1 MTVQTENPWRAKNTK
16 SNEKRDGGTTEGL
29 IDPHGRRVNSLRV
42 SITQRCNF
50 DCFFCHQEGE
60 SGPDG
65 EATPEEI
72 ETIVS
77 VAAELGIGKVKI
89 TGGEPLL
96 REDVVEIVKLI
107 APHVNEV
114 SMTTNGYLLA
124 ERACEL
130 KEAGLDRV
138 NVSFHSGNPEIF
150 CKIIGRYA
158 YSKVKEGIAA
168 AKECGLNP
176 VKLNMVVMK
185 GLNEAEI
192 PRMIEFAKEA
202 GATLQLIEYQPL
214 ERGVDDWS
222 NYHYDLKPLEQ
233 ELEAKSSRVVEREMH
248 RRKQYHLSDG
258 GVVEVVRPMH
268 NSDFCMYCTRLRLTS
283 DGELKPCLMRE
294 DNNVEAVALLR
305 NGESRESIKAAFRE
319 AVANRE
325 PFWG

>member
-1 MTVQTENPWRAKNTK
+1 M
-16 SNEKRDGGTTEGL
+16 
-29 IDPHGRRVNSLRV
+29 NSLRV

-65 EATPEEI
+65 EATPEEV
-72 ETIVS
+72 EAIVS

-96 REDVVEIVKLI
+96 REDVVEIVRRI
-107 APHVNEV
+107 SSHVMEV

-124 ERACEL
+124 EKAREL

-138 NVSFHSGNPEIF
+138 NVSYHSGNPDVF
-150 CKIIGRYA
+150 CKIIGSDSHPR
-158 YSKVKEGIAA
+158 VREGIAA
-168 AKECGLNP
+168 AKKCGLNP

-185 GLNEAEI
+185 GINEEEI
-192 PRMIEFAKEA
+192 PLMIEFAKEV
-202 GATLQLIEYQPL
+202 GAILQLIEYQPL
-214 ERGVDDWS
+214 ERGATDWS
-222 NYHYDLKPLEQ
+222 NYHYDLKPLEE
-233 ELEAKSSRVVEREMH
+233 ELESRSSRVVEREMH
-248 RRKQYHLSDG
+248 RRRQYHLEGG

-283 DGELKPCLMRE
+283 NGDLKPCLMRD
-294 DNNVEAVALLR
+294 DNHVEAVSLLR
-305 NGESRESIKAAFRE
+305 HGGSRESIKAAFWE
-319 AVANRE
+319 AVAKRE

>member
-1 MTVQTENPWRAKNTK
+1 MRTITKSTENT
-16 SNEKRDGGTTEGL
+16 DGGTKGGL

-96 REDVVEIVKLI
+96 REDVVEIVRRI
-107 APHVNEV
+107 SSHVMEV

-124 ERACEL
+124 ERACDL
-130 KEAGLDRV
+130 REAGLDRV
-138 NVSFHSGNPEIF
+138 NVSFHSGDPDVF
-150 CKIIGRYA
+150 CKIIGSDSYPR
-158 YSKVKEGIAA
+158 VREGIAA
-168 AKECGLNP
+168 AKDCGLNP
-176 VKLNMVVMK
+176 VKLNMVVMN
-185 GLNEAEI
+185 GINEEEI
-192 PRMIEFAKEA
+192 PRMIDFSKEV

-214 ERGVDDWS
+214 ERGVKDWS
-222 NYHYDLKPLEQ
+222 DYHYDLKPLEE
-233 ELEAKSSRVVEREMH
+233 ELEARSSRVVEREMH
-248 RRKQYHLSDG
+248 RRRQYHLTGG

-283 DGELKPCLMRE
+283 DGALKPCLMRE
-294 DNNVEAVALLR
+294 DNHVEAVSLLR
-305 NGESRESIKAAFRE
+305 NGGSRKSIEAAFKE

>member
-1 MTVQTENPWRAKNTK
+1 MRTITKSTENN
-16 SNEKRDGGTTEGL
+16 DGGTKGGL

-65 EATPEEI
+65 EVTPEEI
-72 ETIVS
+72 EAIVS

-96 REDVVEIVKLI
+96 RGDVVEIVKRI
-107 APHVNEV
+107 ATHVNEV

-138 NVSFHSGNPEIF
+138 NVSFHSGNPEVF
-150 CKIIGRYA
+150 CKIIGRDA
-158 YSKVKEGIAA
+158 YSKVKEGITA

-185 GLNEAEI
+185 GLNEMEI

-214 ERGVDDWS
+214 ERGVEDWS
-222 NYHYDLKPLEQ
+222 NYHYDLKPLEE
-233 ELEAKSSRVVEREMH
+233 ELEARSSRVVEREMH
-248 RRKQYHLSDG
+248 RRRQYHLTDG
-258 GVVEVVRPMH
+258 GIVEVVRPMH

-283 DGELKPCLMRE
+283 NGKLKPCLMRE
-294 DNNVEAVALLR
+294 DNNVEVVSLLR
-305 NGESRESIKAAFRE
+305 NGGSRESIIAAFKE

>member
-1 MTVQTENPWRAKNTK
+1 MPARQTRDE
-16 SNEKRDGGTTEGL
+16 EKPTL
-29 IDPHGRRVNSLRV
+29 VDPHGRSVNSLRV

-72 ETIVS
+72 EAIVS

-96 REDVVEIVKLI
+96 REDVVEIVRRI
-107 APHVNEV
+107 SSHVGEV

-124 ERACEL
+124 ERAWEL

-138 NVSFHSGNPEIF
+138 NVSFHSGNPDVF
-150 CKIIGRYA
+150 CKIIGSDSYPR
-158 YSKVKEGIAA
+158 VREGIAT
-168 AKECGLNP
+168 AKDCGLNP

-185 GLNEAEI
+185 GINEEEI
-192 PRMIEFAKEA
+192 PRMIEFAKEV

-214 ERGVDDWS
+214 EKGVTDWS
-222 NYHYDLKPLEQ
+222 DYHFDLKPLE
-233 ELEAKSSRVVEREMH
+233 EEFEARSSRVVEREMH
-248 RRKQYHLSDG
+248 RRRQYHLVGG

-283 DGELKPCLMRE
+283 DGDLKPCLMRD
-294 DNNVEAVALLR
+294 DNHVEAVSLLR
-305 NGESRESIKAAFRE
+305 NGGSRESIKAAFRE
-319 AVANRE
+319 AVAKRE

>member
-1 MTVQTENPWRAKNTK
+1 M
-16 SNEKRDGGTTEGL
+16 DGGSREAL
-29 IDPHGRRVNSLRV
+29 IDPQGRRVNSLRV

-50 DCFFCHQEGE
+50 NCFFCHQEGE

-96 REDVVEIVKLI
+96 REDVVEIVQRI
-107 APHVNEV
+107 SEYVDEV

-124 ERACEL
+124 ERACDL
-130 KEAGLDRV
+130 KKAGLDRV
-138 NVSFHSGNPEIF
+138 NVSFHSGDPDVF
-150 CKIIGRYA
+150 CKIIGSDSYP
-158 YSKVKEGIAA
+158 KVRAGIAE
-168 AKECGLNP
+168 AKKCGLNP

-185 GLNEAEI
+185 GINEDEI
-192 PRMIEFAKEA
+192 PRMVDFSKEV
-202 GATLQLIEYQPL
+202 GTTLQLIEYQPL
-214 ERGVDDWS
+214 ERGVEDWS
-222 NYHYDLKPLEQ
+222 DYHYDLEPLED
-233 ELEAKSSRVVEREMH
+233 ELRARSSRVVEREMH
-248 RRKQYHLSDG
+248 RRKQYHLEGG

-283 DGELKPCLMRE
+283 DGALKPCLMRE
-294 DNNVEAVALLR
+294 DNHVEAVSLLR
-305 NGESRESIKAAFRE
+305 NGGSRESIEVAFKE

>member
-1 MTVQTENPWRAKNTK
+1 MPTRQTLDD
-16 SNEKRDGGTTEGL
+16 EKPVL
-29 IDPHGRRVNSLRV
+29 VDPYGRRVNSLRV

-50 DCFFCHQEGE
+50 NCFFCHQEGE

-72 ETIVS
+72 EAIVS
-77 VAAELGIGKVKI
+77 MAADLGISKVKI

-96 REDVVEIVKLI
+96 RDDVVEIVRRI
-107 APHVNEV
+107 SSHVGEV

-130 KEAGLDRV
+130 KEVGLDRV
-138 NVSFHSGNPEIF
+138 NVSFHSWNPDVL
-150 CKIIGRYA
+150 CKIIGRDA
-158 YSKVKEGIAA
+158 YSKVREGITAA
-168 AKECGLNP
+168 EECGLNP

-185 GLNEAEI
+185 GLNEGEI
-192 PRMIEFAKEA
+192 PRMIEFAEEVR
-202 GATLQLIEYQPL
+202 ATLQLIEYQPL

-222 NYHYDLKPLEQ
+222 EYHYDLKPLEE
-233 ELEAKSSRVVEREMH
+233 ELEARSSRVVEREMH
-248 RRKQYHLSDG
+248 RRMQYHLSNG
-258 GVVEVVRPMH
+258 GIVEVVRPMH

-294 DNNVEAVALLR
+294 DNHVEAVSLLR
-305 NGESRESIKAAFRE
+305 NGGSRESIIAAFKD

-325 PFWG
+325 PYWG

>member
-1 MTVQTENPWRAKNTK
+1 MPARQTRDDENPT
-16 SNEKRDGGTTEGL
+16 L
-29 IDPHGRRVNSLRV
+29 VDPYGRRVNSLRV

-77 VAAELGIGKVKI
+77 VAAELGIRKVKI
-89 TGGEPLL
+89 TGGEPLI
-96 REDVVEIVKLI
+96 REDVVEIVRRVSS
-107 APHVNEV
+107 HVTEV

-138 NVSFHSGNPEIF
+138 NVSFHSGNPDVF
-150 CKIIGRYA
+150 CKITGRDA

-185 GLNEAEI
+185 GLNEGEI
-192 PRMIEFAKEA
+192 PLMIDFANEV

-222 NYHYDLKPLEQ
+222 EYHYDLKPLE
-233 ELEAKSSRVVEREMH
+233 EEFEARSTRIVEREMH
-248 RRKQYHLSDG
+248 RRRQYHLAGG

-283 DGELKPCLMRE
+283 NGDLKPCLMRD
-294 DNNVEAVALLR
+294 DNHVEAVSLLR
-305 NGESRESIKAAFRE
+305 KGESRESIKAAFRE
-319 AVANRE
+319 AVARRE

>member
-1 MTVQTENPWRAKNTK
+1 
-16 SNEKRDGGTTEGL
+16 
-29 IDPHGRRVNSLRV
+29 VNSLRV

-138 NVSFHSGNPEIF
+138 NVSFHSGNPEVF
-150 CKIIGRYA
+150 CKIIGRDA

-214 ERGVDDWS
+214 ERGVNDWS

-248 RRKQYHLSDG
+248 RRKQYHLTGG

-294 DNNVEAVALLR
+294 DNNVEAVSLLR
-305 NGESRESIKAAFRE
+305 NGGSRESIITAFKE